1 MRLIDADALK
11 EHIQEE
17 YRRSGAQNPASA
29 FVLAGLMEEIDARPT
44 IRAIAAPEELE
55 SHEEAFWN
63 MIQCWWKG
71 IMEVRDGRE

>member
-29 FVLAGLMEEIDARPT
+29 FVLVVLMEEIDARPT
-44 IRAIAAPEELE
+44 IRAITAPEELE

-71 IMEVRDGRE
+71 IMEVRDGNE